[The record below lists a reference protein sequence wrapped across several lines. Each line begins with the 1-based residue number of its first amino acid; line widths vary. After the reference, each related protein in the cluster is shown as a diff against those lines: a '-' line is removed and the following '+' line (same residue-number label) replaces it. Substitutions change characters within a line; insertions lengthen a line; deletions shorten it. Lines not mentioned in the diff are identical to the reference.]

1 MANVKITELPIASA
15 AATTDVLPIVQ
26 SGATKQLTNQ
36 KLFTSPTIATPTISG
51 GTISAPTITN
61 PTVSTGT
68 FTSPSLVTPALGTP
82 SSGTL
87 TSCTGLPIATG
98 VSGLGAGISTFLST
112 PTSANLRSALTD
124 ETGTGAAVF
133 ADAPT
138 FTGMPRIPAATVAA
152 AGSSETD
159 AAAVTYGFT
168 AVTNSNGTRGVILP
182 TAVAGAVVIIRNTVS
197 GNTLK
202 VYPGTADSINGGT
215 VTTGQYNMGGSDGAM
230 FVALDDT
237 AWWAIVT

>member
-36 KLFTSPTIATPTISG
+36 KLFTGPTISAPTISG

-82 SSGTL
+82 ASGTL
-87 TSCTGLPIATG
+87 TNCTGLPVATG
-98 VSGLGAGISTFLST
+98 VSGLGSGVSTFLAT
-112 PTSANLRSALTD
+112 PSSANLRNALTD

-138 FTGMPRIPAATVAA
+138 FSGMFRIPTATVAA

-168 AVTNSNGTRGVILP
+168 TVTNANGTRGIIFP
-182 TAVAGAVVIIRNTVS
+182 AAVAGAIVIIRNTV
-197 GNTLK
+197 GNVLK
-202 VYPGTADSINGGT
+202 IYPGTADSINGGT
-215 VTTGQYNMGGSDGAM
+215 VTTGNYNMGGNDGAM
-230 FVALDDT
+230 FVAFDDT
-237 AWWAIVT
+237 AWWSIVT

>member
-36 KLFTSPTIATPTISG
+36 KLFTGPTISAPTISG

-82 SSGTL
+82 ASGTL
-87 TSCTGLPIATG
+87 TNCTGLPVATG
-98 VSGLGAGISTFLST
+98 VSGLGSGVSTFLAT
-112 PTSANLRSALTD
+112 PSSANLRSALTD

-133 ADAPT
+133 ADTPT
-138 FTGMPRIPAATVAA
+138 FSGMFRIPTATVAA

-159 AAAVTYGFT
+159 ATPVTYGMT
-168 AVTNSNGTRGVILP
+168 AVTNANGTRGVILP
-182 TAVAGAVVIIRNTVS
+182 TAVAGAMVYLRNTA
-197 GNTLK
+197 GNGLR
-202 VYPGTADSINGGT
+202 VYPNTADSINGGT
-215 VTTGQYNMGGSDGAM
+215 VTTGSVTLGSNSGSVYIA
-230 FVALDDT
+230 VDDT
-237 AWWAIVT
+237 TWWICN